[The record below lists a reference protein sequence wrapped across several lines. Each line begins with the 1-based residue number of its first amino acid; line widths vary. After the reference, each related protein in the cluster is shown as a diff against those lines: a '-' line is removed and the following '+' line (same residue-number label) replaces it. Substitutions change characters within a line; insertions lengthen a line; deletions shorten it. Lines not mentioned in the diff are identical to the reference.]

1 MVASTVKNGNDCL
14 QKGNR
19 RRRAQNAC
27 RVKRAFKGYWLL
39 VRGSGAPDKKG
50 MKPKP
55 MRELSLF

>member
-14 QKGNR
+14 RKGNR

-27 RVKRAFKGYWLL
+27 RVKRAFKGYWLGE
-39 VRGSGAPDKKG
+39 VVPDKKG

-55 MRELSLF
+55 MKELSLF